1 MMYYPWPALTE
12 TARVSLLEAFQPSPS
27 LIGFAAAESAAVS
40 RRSQGASVL
49 QGTTEFPVG
58 GRLKSVGGRLVYHVW
73 WEVGGQMAR
82 SVLVD
87 ALSGQTVSPIREEM
101 AAAIAREVVGDRPS
115 VRHIDHLAQGDYYM
129 MNRDYAAEFPA
140 YRVQFDDPSATAV
153 YVGELT
159 GSPFGVV
166 TTRTRLTTWFGTMPH
181 WLYFHWLYD
190 RPSLW
195 EGVNIVLPSVAVLL
209 ALTGI
214 ALGLSQLL
222 PRRRRGDW
230 RLSPYQGISRW
241 HHIAGVTFGV
251 MVLTWTSSAILQM
264 VGGTYAPPNGQAAG
278 ARGGPV
284 KWGSIR
290 VSEAEAAR
298 RIQEWAHGSVVPVA
312 IDLLQFDGRPGYHLL
327 LANLPGIW
335 VDAESGLTRSEM
347 TAEDARAAARR
358 ILGDTVPISS
368 VERVGGPDTYYY
380 ARPGREVHLPAWR
393 IMFADANRSV
403 LYLDTINGSPVGFVD
418 ASVRRLRWFRDALH
432 SFDYPLLNNRRPLWD
447 LVVLPVLLGGALI
460 ALTGAVLLIRRVRR
474 IAELSRN

>member
-1 MMYYPWPALTE
+1 MAYYPWPALTE
-12 TARVSLLEAFQPSPS
+12 TARISLLEPFHPSPS
-27 LIGFAAAESAAVS
+27 LIGFAAAESAAVL
-40 RRSQGASVL
+40 RQTQGDSPDAAAL
-49 QGTTEFPVG
+49 GRPDG
-58 GRLKSVGGRLVYHVW
+58 GRLKSVGGRLVYHMW
-73 WEVGGQMAR
+73 WELGGQMAS
-82 SVLVD
+82 SVLID
-87 ALSGQTVSPIREEM
+87 AESGQVVSPIRAEM
-101 AAAIAREVVGDRPS
+101 AAAIARELVGDRPR
-115 VRHIDHLAQGDYYM
+115 VRHVDHLAHGDYYM

-140 YRVQFDDPSATAV
+140 YRVQFDGTGATAV

-166 TTRTRLTTWFGTMPH
+166 TTRTRITTWFGTMPH

-230 RLSPYQGISRW
+230 RLSPYQGISKW
-241 HHIAGVTFGV
+241 HHLAGITFGV
-251 MVLTWTSSAILQM
+251 LVLTWTSSAILQM

-284 KWGSIR
+284 KWGSIG
-290 VSEAEAAR
+290 VSEVEAAR
-298 RIQEWAHGSVVPVA
+298 RIQEWAHASVVPIA
-312 IDLLQFDGRPGYHLL
+312 IDLLQFDGRPGYHFL
-327 LANLPGIW
+327 LADRPGIW
-335 VDAESGLTRSEM
+335 VDAASGLARSEI

-358 ILGDTVPISS
+358 ILGDTVSISK
-368 VERVGGPDTYYY
+368 VERVGSPDTYYY

-393 IMFADANRSV
+393 IRFADADRSV

-432 SFDYPLLNNRRPLWD
+432 SFDYPLLNNRRPLWYF
-447 LVVLPVLLGGALI
+447 VVLPILLGGALI
-460 ALTGAVLLIRRVRR
+460 ALTGAVLLVRRVRWM
-474 IAELSRN
+474 AE